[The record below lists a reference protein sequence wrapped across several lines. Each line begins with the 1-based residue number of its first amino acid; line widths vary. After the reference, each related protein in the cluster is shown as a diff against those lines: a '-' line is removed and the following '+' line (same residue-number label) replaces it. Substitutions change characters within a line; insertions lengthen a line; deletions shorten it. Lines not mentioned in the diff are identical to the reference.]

1 MGDENPL
8 TIHEISAAQTPSDW
22 ASEPAA
28 AKQAEVYEI
37 KLKCVF
43 PFIQYQCLSSLSFY

>member
-8 TIHEISAAQTPSDW
+8 TIHEISASQTPSDSRSDW

-28 AKQAEVYEI
+28 AKQAVVYETNEI
-37 KLKCVF
+37 
-43 PFIQYQCLSSLSFY
+43 

>member
-8 TIHEISAAQTPSDW
+8 TIHEISSAQTPSDLRSDW

-28 AKQAEVYEI
+28 AKQAEV
-37 KLKCVF
+37 
-43 PFIQYQCLSSLSFY
+43 